1 MSDDLLKR
9 RHAPITDEAWKQ
21 IDDEAKR
28 VLELHLAG
36 RKFVDFDGPHGWA
49 YGALNTGRLEHI
61 KDKAN
66 TFVGTAIREVQPLV
80 ELRAPVTLPIL
91 ELDYAARGAKD
102 LDLDAVIA
110 TAEHVAHAEDSAI
123 FYGYKPGRITGI
135 LEASPHK
142 PVDVKNALDW
152 PRALTAA
159 KETLRQ
165 AGVNGPYALV
175 ASPDA
180 YDEMIAT
187 GEDGYPL
194 RKHIE
199 ENIINSPII
208 WAPAL
213 KTGALLV
220 TTRGGDFELSVGQD
234 LSVGYSGRDRETVEL
249 YITET
254 FTFRVLEDRAAIFV
268 RRSGK

>member
-9 RHAPITDEAWKQ
+9 RHAPITDEAWAQ
-21 IDDEAKR
+21 IDDEARR

-36 RKFVDFDGPHGWA
+36 RKFVDFDGPHGWE

-61 KDKAN
+61 KDKSN

-80 ELRAPVTLPIL
+80 ELRAPISLPIL
-91 ELDYAARGAKD
+91 ELDYAARGAQD
-102 LDLDAVIA
+102 LDLDAVIE

-142 PVDVKNALDW
+142 PIELKNALDW
-152 PRALTAA
+152 PRALTSA

-180 YDEMIAT
+180 YDEMIET

-194 RKHIE
+194 RKRIE

-213 KTGALLV
+213 KNGAILV

-234 LSVGYSGRDRETVEL
+234 LSVGYSTRDRDNVEL

-268 RRSGK
+268 RRGSK

>member
-9 RHAPITDEAWKQ
+9 RHAPITDEAWQQ
-21 IDDEAKR
+21 IDDEARR
-28 VLELHLAG
+28 VLQLHLAG
-36 RKFVDFDGPHGWA
+36 RKFVDFDGPHGWE
-49 YGALNTGRLEHI
+49 YSALNTGRLEHI
-61 KDKAN
+61 NDN

-80 ELRAPVTLPIL
+80 ELRAPITLPIL

-142 PVDVKNALDW
+142 PVDVTNALDW

-175 ASPDA
+175 ASADA
-180 YDEMIAT
+180 YDEMIET

-194 RKHIE
+194 RK
-199 ENIINSPII
+199 
-208 WAPAL
+208 
-213 KTGALLV
+213 
-220 TTRGGDFELSVGQD
+220 R
-234 LSVGYSGRDRETVEL
+234 
-249 YITET
+249 
-254 FTFRVLEDRAAIFV
+254 
-268 RRSGK
+268 